1 MEDYVFTEELQE
13 RRQHLREVGYNA
25 YCLFCLPGIE
35 ITLAKEINT
44 NYEYALALPIL
55 KMAHRSRGGVK
66 YDIQEPL
73 ISSYIFIF
81 IPKDRDIFK
90 IQTSRFKF
98 RILEK
103 DANKGALID
112 QDLEYANWVL
122 EVGGLISVS
131 EAIKYNGKVKIVGG
145 PLKRLEGKIVEYS
158 RRSRN
163 CCIEIELMNQ
173 IIKTWLPF
181 DWVDAK

>member
-1 MEDYVFTEELQE
+1 MLWQFNDDLKQRKIELISS
-13 RRQHLREVGYNA
+13 GYNA
-25 YCLFCLPGIE
+25 YCLFV
-35 ITLAKEINT
+35 LAGQEINIADEINN
-44 NYEYALALPIL
+44 NYPYSIATPLT
-55 KMAHRSRGGVK
+55 KMSHRSRRGYK
-66 YDIQEPL
+66 YDIQEVL
-73 ISSYIFIF
+73 LSSYVFVYL
-81 IPKDRDIFK
+81 PKDRDIFK